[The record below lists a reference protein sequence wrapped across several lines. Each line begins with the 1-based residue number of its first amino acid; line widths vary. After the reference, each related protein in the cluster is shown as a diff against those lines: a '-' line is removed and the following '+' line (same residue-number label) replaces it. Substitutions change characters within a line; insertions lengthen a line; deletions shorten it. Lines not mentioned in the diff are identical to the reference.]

1 MKEFLPVNVVSE
13 IVVAAVHNEAAH
25 GDAEREKHLAGCGTP
40 DLWVEFLF
48 QHYRT
53 RASTTIALEKKALT
67 CMSKSLLQVGRMKN
81 STPSMA
87 PGCRSPVTSS
97 VSRMTYGNV
106 AAK

>member
-48 QHYRT
+48 
-53 RASTTIALEKKALT
+53 
-67 CMSKSLLQVGRMKN
+67 
-81 STPSMA
+81 
-87 PGCRSPVTSS
+87 
-97 VSRMTYGNV
+97 
-106 AAK
+106 